1 MVNIGLLFAIIRDW
15 ISNFL
20 WWFGKYGLSITTTH
34 IYLVIISSKCFWQMR
49 HCLTNILVSFM
60 SKFLSNTFSAVSYYL
75 GVKTSGDF
83 NLALLPEFSCSFVP
97 QFFKEV
103 YYFPHSPFI
112 FVITIFHKI
121 CVTKDGGRYLLFFH
135 CLRIWFHENR

>member
-1 MVNIGLLFAIIRDW
+1 MREIRGWYGNLFWIIGEIRF
-15 ISNFL
+15 INYYNSYPS
-20 WWFGKYGLSITTTH
+20 GEK
-34 IYLVIISSKCFWQMR
+34 VSSECFWQMR
-49 HCLTNILVSFM
+49 HCLTNMLVSFM